1 MEKNTLFTLTVIL
14 LASGCI
20 LDSQPGEYSE
30 TRNLIGTFITVTVY
44 SQDENSALK
53 AINAS
58 FERMSKLESDLSHY
72 SKTNQIFQLNSIGFG
87 NPIPVSM
94 DLGIVINRSL
104 YFSKLSGGAFDVT
117 VQPLV
122 SLWGRMADNGPRPQD
137 FESDLVRGFVD
148 YRNLE
153 FNGSHAWFKK
163 YNMSVTFGG
172 IAKGYI
178 VDEGLSILRSRNI
191 SHAMINAGGD
201 ISVYGGKPRGGKW
214 SLALQN
220 PRDKSD
226 YITVIEISDGAV
238 ATSGDY
244 ERYYTEDKKVHH
256 IIDPRTGYS
265 ATELISATIIAPTA
279 TDADALATAVFVLG
293 PEEGLSLVESLENT
307 ETLIITENRTILK
320 SSGFTF

>member
-1 MEKNTLFTLTVIL
+1 MEKNIFIPIIVLL
-14 LASGCI
+14 LASGCV
-20 LDSQPGEYSE
+20 LNPQSSEYSE

-53 AINAS
+53 AINSS
-58 FERMSKLESDLSHY
+58 FERMSELGDELSHY
-72 SKTNQIFQLNSIGFG
+72 SKTNQVFQLNSIGFG
-87 NPIPVSM
+87 NLIPVSS
-94 DLGIVINRSL
+94 DLGIVINKSL
-104 YFSKLSGGAFDVT
+104 QYSELSDGAFDVT

-122 SLWGRMADNGPRPQD
+122 NLWSRVGSNGSYPKE
-137 FESDLVRGFVD
+137 FEVELLRGFVD

-178 VDEGLSILRSRNI
+178 VDQGLEVLRSMNV
-191 SHAMINAGGD
+191 SHALINAGGD
-201 ISVYGGKPRGGKW
+201 IGVYGGKPGGGGW

-279 TDADALATAVFVLG
+279 TDADALSTAVFVLG
-293 PEEGLSLVESLENT
+293 PEEGLRLVESLDGIEA
-307 ETLIITENRTILK
+307 LVITEDKEIKR
-320 SSGFTF
+320 SSGFRF